1 MNKQATTDSMYGFG
15 YAWML
20 LIRMLGHHVGHTGL
34 GALGLVGILGLP
46 QNPSKAR
53 QGTGGMA
60 MAVTIN
66 YKNHPVWKAVF
77 SQFQSLDERNKYI
90 PETVC
95 ILNRDVANIRKESLL
110 LMKQFV
116 REAIDGTKR
125 IRPLFRFFLGTVPH
139 LIPWG
144 QGSGGFTE

>member
-1 MNKQATTDSMYGFG
+1 MYGFG

-60 MAVTIN
+60 MAVKICYTKHAV
-66 YKNHPVWKAVF
+66 YKAIF
-77 SQFQSLDERNKYI
+77 SQFLSLAERNKYI

-110 LMKQFV
+110 LMKQWV
-116 REAIDGTKR
+116 RDAISGKR
-125 IRPLFRFFLGTVPH
+125 IRPLFRFFLGTIPH
-139 LIPWG
+139 LIPRG
-144 QGSGGFTE
+144 QGSGCFTK